1 MPLSDVNWK
10 TKMIVGG
17 VALGAGVG
25 LATAYLL
32 SRTIEERGG
41 DTPDINTMDALNCH
55 RCYRCSQRNR
65 SFRLWEIRVVALDGD
80 ADISRRR

>member
-10 TKMIVGG
+10 TKMLVGG

-41 DTPDINTMDALNCH
+41 DAPDINTMDALKAV
-55 RCYRCSQRNR
+55 
-65 SFRLWEIRVVALDGD
+65 IGVIGVVRGIAALG
-80 ADISRRR
+80 SGK

>member
-10 TKMIVGG
+10 TKMLVGG

-41 DTPDINTMDALNCH
+41 DTPDINTMDALKAV
-55 RCYRCSQRNR
+55 
-65 SFRLWEIRVVALDGD
+65 IGVIGVVRGIAALG
-80 ADISRRR
+80 SGK

>member
-1 MPLSDVNWK
+1 MSLSEIDWK
-10 TKMIVGG
+10 TKMLIGG

-41 DTPDINTMDALNCH
+41 ETPDFNTMDTLKAVVGVIGVVRGIAALGSG
-55 RCYRCSQRNR
+55 R
-65 SFRLWEIRVVALDGD
+65 
-80 ADISRRR
+80 

>member
-41 DTPDINTMDALNCH
+41 DTPDINTMDALKAV
-55 RCYRCSQRNR
+55 
-65 SFRLWEIRVVALDGD
+65 IGVIGVVRGIAALG
-80 ADISRRR
+80 SGK

>member
-10 TKMIVGG
+10 TKMLVGG

-25 LATAYLL
+25 LAAAYLL

-41 DTPDINTMDALNCH
+41 DTPEINTMDALKAV
-55 RCYRCSQRNR
+55 
-65 SFRLWEIRVVALDGD
+65 IGVIGVVRGIAALG
-80 ADISRRR
+80 SGK